1 MSSAINSIRLRVLR
15 QGLVRLHP
23 NPSIS
28 KICLGSTIFQM
39 GQSSS
44 SRLVSSSSK
53 SMSKSPAG
61 TEYEEYEKL
70 RKKANENP
78 KQMTDSDWQKLLDK
92 QTYYV
97 TREKGTERPW
107 SSWLNDEKDKGIF
120 FCSGCH
126 HPLFDS
132 KTVLLYWIL
141 FLENYSLPKN
151 LHFFLF
157 LYSTE
162 I

>member
-1 MSSAINSIRLRVLR
+1 MSSSVINSVRLRVLR

-39 GQSSS
+39 GQMNSST
-44 SRLVSSSSK
+44 K
-53 SMSKSPAG
+53 SMSTSTKCNSGAG
-61 TEYEEYEKL
+61 NSYEEYEKL

-78 KQMTDSDWQKLLDK
+78 KQMTDSDWQNLLDK

-107 SSWLNDEKDKGIF
+107 SSWLNDEKDKGT
-120 FCSGCH
+120 FCCSSCH
-126 HPLFDS
+126 CPLFDS
-132 KTVLLYWIL
+132 KTVY
-141 FLENYSLPKN
+141 Y
-151 LHFFLF
+151 
-157 LYSTE
+157 
-162 I
+162 